1 MSITGSNNL
10 FTISLLV
17 IPGLFLGACSQ
28 ESPPTTSEP
37 ATSTRETAAETPAVS
52 AETDTERRPNI
63 LVIIG
68 DDMGSETLSCTGI
81 GDNPATTPN
90 LDQLCDEGVTF
101 SNFWSQPV
109 CTPTR
114 TAMMT
119 GRYAIRTGVGRP
131 TGDGPPE
138 VMGEWPDIPEKPA
151 GAPFE
156 ASRGGGGMGM
166 GAAMGGMGGG
176 MGPGGVPSYGPLTS
190 EYMLPMA
197 FRDNPELGY
206 STAAIGKWHLADTRN
221 GWLDHPNLA
230 GFDHFSGL
238 IRGFLDSYFAWN
250 QTVNG
255 EVTGTTGYTPDRKVE
270 DAIAWLEKQGDDPW
284 FMWFAFNLP
293 HSPLHLTPEE
303 LWQKDRSN
311 LDPQANPNE
320 NQQEY
325 FFAMMEAM
333 DGEIGRLLNSMDAET
348 RANTYIMFIG
358 DNGSTRGT
366 LQEPYLATGGKATVY
381 QGGVNVPMIVAGPGV
396 PAGTTAD
403 ALVNSTDFFVSIME
417 LAEID
422 PETTVPEGITT
433 DSISFVP
440 YLTDPGKESIRNLIY
455 ADTFGGNFDGIEDAD
470 FAMRDLEYKI
480 LRRGG
485 EFEFYY
491 LVDDPFENNNLLL
504 GELNGVQQGRYD
516 KLLADVTDLRET
528 RSYAEPEITLSLK

>member
-1 MSITGSNNL
+1 MTWLPHALLRPPQHNNPRQTKQRSNISTTGSNKL
-10 FTISLLV
+10 FSVALLV

-28 ESPPTTSEP
+28 ESPS
-37 ATSTRETAAETPAVS
+37 STAIESASKTGETRAETPAVS

-81 GDNPATTPN
+81 GNNPATT
-90 LDQLCDEGVTF
+90 
-101 SNFWSQPV
+101 
-109 CTPTR
+109 
-114 TAMMT
+114 
-119 GRYAIRTGVGRP
+119 
-131 TGDGPPE
+131 
-138 VMGEWPDIPEKPA
+138 
-151 GAPFE
+151 
-156 ASRGGGGMGM
+156 
-166 GAAMGGMGGG
+166 
-176 MGPGGVPSYGPLTS
+176 
-190 EYMLPMA
+190 
-197 FRDNPELGY
+197 
-206 STAAIGKWHLADTRN
+206 
-221 GWLDHPNLA
+221 PNLA

-238 IRGFLDSYFAWN
+238 IRGFPDSYFAWN

-255 EVTGTTGYTPDRKVE
+255 DVTGTTGYTPDRKVE
-270 DAIAWLEKQGDDPW
+270 DAIAWLEKQGDEPW

-325 FFAMMEAM
+325 FFAMLEAM

-381 QGGVNVPMIVAGPGV
+381 QGGVNVPMIVTGPGV
-396 PAGTTAD
+396 PARTTAD

-417 LAEID
+417 LAGID
-422 PETTVPEGITT
+422 SETTVPEGITT

-440 YLTDPGKESIRNLIY
+440 YLTDPGKESIRKLIY

-480 LRRGG
+480 LRRSGK
-485 EFEFYY
+485 FEFYY

-516 KLLADVTDLRET
+516 KLLANVTDLRET
-528 RSYAEPEITLSLK
+528 RSHAEPEITLSLK